1 MLRKLGTVSGLTL
14 ASRIFGFLR
23 DILLAATL
31 GAGPMAD
38 AFMLAFRLPN
48 HFRAIFAEG
57 AFNAAFLPTWTAT
70 DARGGDTPTLGAQV
84 LGWLVLANI
93 ALFALAVGATGWM
106 LSVLAPG
113 LTSADPTWP
122 VTVTLTRITF
132 PYLLCM
138 SLVAFL
144 SALLNA
150 RDRFAAAAGAPILLN
165 LSMLAT
171 LLLGDHF
178 PSVAHAAA
186 WGVLIAGLAQV
197 GVLAI
202 AAVRAGIDLPRPRL
216 GLSPAT
222 GTFFRRLGPAVL
234 TAGAL
239 QIAIFADTVIAT
251 FLPTGSLSQLYYADR
266 IYQLPIGLLGVAL
279 GTVILPE
286 IGRRAALGDDE
297 GMRRVLDRALTIC
310 LFVGAPIT
318 VIMALLGD
326 WAIQILFVRGAFGHE
341 EARASAQILTAYA
354 VGLVPALGV
363 RSAVAAFHGRGD
375 TRTPL
380 TLLVAAT
387 AVNLALK
394 LVLAPVLGA
403 EGLALATSAGVGLY
417 AALLIR
423 TGRRRG
429 YIRGPRAL
437 AVVVVALTALTSAV
451 WLFRYRAAI
460 LDAAG
465 SLFAP
470 VALPLAFLGISLAII
485 AVHGLAAWTVWIWQL
500 RRVRRGSVP
509 EK

>member
-14 ASRIFGFLR
+14 ASRIFGFVR

-31 GAGPMAD
+31 GAGPVAD

-57 AFNAAFLPTWTAT
+57 AFNAAFLPSWAAT
-70 DARGGDTPTLGAQV
+70 DVRGGDTAALGAQV
-84 LGWLVLANI
+84 LGWLVLAN
-93 ALFALAVGATGWM
+93 FALLALALGATGWM

-122 VTVTLTRITF
+122 LTVTLTRITF

-165 LSMLAT
+165 LCMSAA
-171 LLLGDHF
+171 LLMGDHF

-186 WGVLIAGLAQV
+186 WGVLTAGLAQV
-197 GVLAI
+197 GFLAV
-202 AAVRAGIDLPRPRL
+202 AVVRAGIALPRPRL
-216 GLSPAT
+216 GLSPETRA
-222 GTFFRRLGPAVL
+222 FFRRLGPAVL

-251 FLPTGSLSQLYYADR
+251 FLPTGALSHLYYADR
-266 IYQLPIGLLGVAL
+266 LYQFPIGLLGVAL

-286 IGRRAALGDDE
+286 IGRRAALGDDA

-310 LFVGAPIT
+310 LVVGAPIT

-326 WAIQILFVRGAFGHE
+326 WAIQILFVRGEFGLE
-341 EARASAQILTAYA
+341 EARASAQILAAYA
-354 VGLVPALGV
+354 VGLVPALGM

-380 TLLVAAT
+380 TLLAVAT
-387 AVNLALK
+387 VVNVALK
-394 LVLAPVLGA
+394 LVLAPALGA
-403 EGLALATSAGVGLY
+403 TGLALATSAGVALY

-423 TGRRRG
+423 TGRKRD
-429 YIRGPRAL
+429 YLQGPKTL
-437 AVVVVALTALTSAV
+437 TGAVVTLTALISAV
-451 WLFRYRAAI
+451 ALFRYRAEI
-460 LDAAG
+460 LDAASSVFG
-465 SLFAP
+465 PLAM
-470 VALPLAFLGISLAII
+470 PLAFLGTALAIA
-485 AVHGLAAWTVWIWQL
+485 AVHGLAAWAVSTWQ
-500 RRVRRGSVP
+500 RPGHAS
-509 EK
+509 